1 MKFLIGIS
9 DCALIIDHFG
19 GQDYYSDPFNYNS
32 NSCLLKTFKSLYLH
46 LMNAENIK
54 ELRKQLGLNQ
64 KEFAD
69 KMNVTIV
76 KISKWEREIATP
88 RKKHMAILKIMGKNK
103 SRDNIAAYRPIQ
115 YLGSKL
121 RLLNDIKNHID
132 TYSNGNT
139 ICDLFSG
146 SGVVSNY
153 LSSSYKLVATDI
165 QEYSCILTNSLLDNK
180 HLNSNQ
186 LDQIIKFIEKPSNF
200 KNSLNVTQELINYEN
215 KCLNQA
221 RKDDVTAL
229 VKFSRESSLYIHK
242 IENNQGVNSR
252 LANLKKTFFENKNSS
267 NLIITNLYGGVYF
280 SYEQAV
286 YIDVI
291 RQTVQS
297 NGKWNKSIKNLI
309 LAALISTASEITNT
323 VGKQFAQPM
332 KLLNKDGLPKQLL
345 IERTI
350 RDKNYSVLEV
360 FKQTLKKVNAA
371 RKHVSNLDHEVFC
384 GDSLDFLSSYAGKI
398 DCFYADPPYTIDHY
412 SRFYHVLE
420 TITKYD
426 SPILATMNKKGA
438 PKVMNGLYRIDRH
451 QSSFCIPS
459 QVKDAFSKMIQ
470 GCASYQAP
478 LIISYSPYDHAND
491 ERPRLLK
498 TQEIKEIAH
507 KYYKSIN
514 IIPADGHI
522 HRKLHSTNKNTTGI
536 ENCEVFIICSG
547 VIT

>member
-1 MKFLIGIS
+1 ME
-9 DCALIIDHFG
+9 
-19 GQDYYSDPFNYNS
+19 
-32 NSCLLKTFKSLYLH
+32 
-46 LMNAENIK
+46 AENIK
-54 ELRKQLGLNQ
+54 ELRKQLGFNQ
-64 KEFAD
+64 KEFA
-69 KMNVTIV
+69 KKLNVSMVT
-76 KISKWEREIATP
+76 ISKWEREIATP
-88 RKKHMAILKIMGKNK
+88 TKKHMAILKTMKNNK
-103 SRDNIAAYRPIQ
+103 TKDDIEAYRPIQ

-121 RLLNDIKNHID
+121 RLLDDIKNHIE

-165 QEYSCILTNSLLDNK
+165 QEYSCVLTSSLLDNK
-180 HLNSNQ
+180 PLNDKQ
-186 LDQIIKFIEKPSNF
+186 LDKIIKFIEQPSNF
-200 KNSLNVTQELINYEN
+200 EKSLEVTQELINYEK
-215 KCLNQA
+215 KCLDQA
-221 RKDDVTAL
+221 HIGDTTAL
-229 VKFSRESSLYIHK
+229 VEFSKESSLYVHQ
-242 IENNQGVNSR
+242 IEPKQDNNSY
-252 LANLKKTFFENKNSS
+252 LAKLKKIFSEDKKSS
-267 NLIITNLYGGVYF
+267 SLIITNLYGGVYF
-280 SYEQAV
+280 SYEQSV
-286 YIDVI
+286 FIDVI
-291 RQTVQS
+291 RQLVQS
-297 NGKWNKSIKNLI
+297 NAKWNKSIKNLI
-309 LAALISTASEITNT
+309 LTALISAASEITNT

-332 KLLNKDGLPKQLL
+332 KLLNKDGQPKQLL

-360 FKQTLKKVNAA
+360 LKQALKKVNAA
-371 RKHVSNLDHEVFC
+371 RKHVSNQCHEVFC

-426 SPILATMNKKGA
+426 TPILATMNKKGV
-438 PKVMNGLYRIDRH
+438 PKVMNGLYRVDRH

-459 QVKDAFSKMIQ
+459 QVKAAFSKMIQ

-507 KYYKSIN
+507 KYYKSID

-536 ENCEVFIICSG
+536 ENSEVFIICSG